1 MFDAATR
8 LLARIDIVD
17 IISRFIPVNKK
28 GNNYVA
34 LCPFHDDTNPSLSIS
49 PDKQILNVLSVAR
62 VEMLLTL

>member
-28 GNNYVA
+28 VITMLHFVLFMMTLIHHYQLVLINR
-34 LCPFHDDTNPSLSIS
+34 F
-49 PDKQILNVLSVAR
+49 LNVLSVAR